1 MAVIYSVQILVF
13 KLVKLA
19 AKYNISEI
27 QKASLNKYPRIYSLC
42 FSSRN
47 NERGMWKSHGNHW
60 LMCAKTQVSIKQKTF
75 WGHVLL
81 ATTMILH
88 MYLGLMMSGTLLGCS
103 ICYLYNRAGCIGIDS
118 VLLLISSNIK
128 QSKQKV
134 SFHEVWCQ

>member
-1 MAVIYSVQILVF
+1 MSKYWFSNLLSWQQSIISAKFRRPHWKNILAF
-13 KLVKLA
+13 
-19 AKYNISEI
+19 
-27 QKASLNKYPRIYSLC
+27 SLC

-47 NERGMWKSHGNHW
+47 NERGTWKSHGNHW
-60 LMCAKTQVSIKQKTF
+60 LISAETQVSIKRKTV

-81 ATTMILH
+81 ATIMILH
-88 MYLGLMMSGTLLGCS
+88 MYLGLMMRGTLFGCS

>member
-1 MAVIYSVQILVF
+1 MAVIYSVQILIF

-19 AKYNISEI
+19 AKYDISEI
-27 QKASLNKYPRIYSLC
+27 QKASLKNILAFSLC

-60 LMCAKTQVSIKQKTF
+60 LMCAKTQVSIKRKTF

-81 ATTMILH
+81 AM
-88 MYLGLMMSGTLLGCS
+88 MMSGTLLGCS